1 MSVDAAHQRYME
13 NPSRCPLAYYSALY
27 KRGAMG
33 FKNKTFVYHISRRLP
48 FHCEKKNIEDK
59 KSTLQYIFTHIL
71 FNSAEVGFSKVSNQA
86 SRKARKEGRI

>member
-33 FKNKTFVYHISRRLP
+33 FKNKTFVYHITVGFP
-48 FHCEKKNIEDK
+48 YTAKKNI
-59 KSTLQYIFTHIL
+59 YI
-71 FNSAEVGFSKVSNQA
+71 
-86 SRKARKEGRI
+86 R